1 MMNRSVMGRQM
12 FAKGGAAFPDLS
24 GDGKVTQK
32 DILMGRGVV
41 PMAEGGEVPGDVRA
55 IFQGLVESMRGSK
68 KDVAAYVRNNTRDLS
83 DIAKMYP
90 NMAAMINEGFK
101 VTSEVP
107 MQEYFPPEYGQS
119 PESFAPM
126 QPNMDTSREEMDDAM
141 NQMRRFEELEQGDQ
155 MLIPQ
160 PPPGVME
167 EMPEAPPFTR
177 LQMGGEPMA
186 AAMEQGA
193 MPADPMAAMGAP
205 SPADLGSMD
214 AAGIASQM
222 DPEVVAIMQGA
233 ANNFGDPEQAESL
246 EGMMDAVRGTRATEE
261 ERREEL
267 AGVVGPEDA
276 AATPDSVLAMVQPLM
291 LLMGAQG
298 AMETEVDTGGIGPMA
313 QDTMN
318 VPVSGDMA
326 GGIMQMAAAPPPP
339 PEGGVPPVNFSQ
351 GGEVLRFSEGK
362 EVPGYDVSPSYQP
375 TKNAPLSQVPFTPFQ
390 GMIDNPAPAPAPAA
404 KSSSVPDFGPTAAA
418 RLQQYKALMGD
429 TGAEEDKDL
438 AQAQFFQDLAKF
450 GFSLMQAPKVGE
462 NPLAQAG
469 RAALETGLGQNT
481 LNLMAKQ
488 KAAQRA
494 ADRGLKLASIT
505 TTEAELTAARK
516 AEADEA
522 AALVKAKAAAAQ
534 KNRQLA
540 FDIAKEDKI
549 VDDVDPKTG
558 ITYTARRYFKQMP
571 NGEIKAFIEPFKK
584 DDGSFVIKS
593 IPKNLQTQKF
603 LLPNGNESIAVL
615 QGGKFVPLK
624 INGTDFITAA
634 AKKERFGDKVY
645 TATPSGYLEA
655 PEIDITEYQFGT
667 EEDANGVQI
676 NVAYNKSNPAEKVI
690 LGTKKSPAPQIKQ
703 IGRDFV
709 QFTPTQDGTGFTAKK
724 VYTAKAEE
732 QLFTLGNTRYSYDPN
747 TKKVT
752 DLQTG
757 KADPVLKVVN
767 NRLVRV
773 QDPNDPDSE
782 AEVLVDLSD
791 KKEKMKNFIFGS
803 QAQADKF
810 GLGTRNALVTT
821 DTSGNIF
828 IVGKDGQ
835 RKNIAL
841 IPDAMKGSFLPGS
854 QAPEEYVA
862 KLEQRVR
869 DKKITERIDPRTG
882 VISFSDQG
890 TNAFN
895 LAPAVTTL
903 QDFRIESRNGVKT
916 MVPVNVREG
925 FFGDTGAK
933 TIAEAAEDGLGFW
946 STIKAYVSNV
956 ASPLGDTFLSSAE
969 VQRSKNAFRR
979 LVILARDAFV
989 NNPRMPVAELERVA
1003 GIFPNPDAL
1012 FANRRV
1018 ERDKLNDLRS
1028 TLLQAQERNMTILT
1042 SPDAE
1047 SAEKD
1052 IARRNVFKVS
1062 RVLSM
1067 MTGLDT
1073 KATNDQIQQ
1082 GQDVLKGKKP
1092 TLKQGQKVK

>member
-1 MMNRSVMGRQM
+1 MMNRNVMSRQM
-12 FAKGGAAFPDLS
+12 FAKGGDVT
-24 GDGKVTQK
+24 GDGQYTQK
-32 DILMGRGVV
+32 DKLVNLGILTPEGDYVKKARVGGVQTEPTAADMLMQMIRDPDLKDPNAIDMFIASNLEALLKSESRFARNAARNYMNREQATRAPLGGIGEDAPGVV
-41 PMAEGGEVPGDVRA
+41 
-55 IFQGLVESMRGSK
+55 RGP
-68 KDVAAYVRNNTRDLS
+68 DGR
-83 DIAKMYP
+83 
-90 NMAAMINEGFK
+90 
-101 VTSEVP
+101 VTD
-107 MQEYFPPEYGQS
+107 YFPPEYRREGDS
-119 PESFAPM
+119 AGTGIPLDMPD
-126 QPNMDTSREEMDDAM
+126 QPSEQEMNDFY
-141 NQMRRFEELEQGDQ
+141 NSLRRSEELEQG
-155 MLIPQ
+155 
-160 PPPGVME
+160 E
-167 EMPEAPPFTR
+167 EMLFRSPAPVAPPEGVYMQT
-177 LQMGGEPMA
+177 GGEPMA

-193 MPADPMAAMGAP
+193 VPAAPMAAMGAP

-233 ANNFGDPEQAESL
+233 ANNFSDPEKAESL

-291 LLMGAQG
+291 LMMSAQG
-298 AMETEVDTGGIGPMA
+298 AETEVDTGGIGPMA

-326 GGIMQMAAAPPPP
+326 GGIMQMAAGPP

-351 GGEVLRFSEGK
+351 GGEVLRFNKGK
-362 EVPGYDVSPSYQP
+362 AVPGYDVSPSYQP
-375 TKNAPLSQVPFTPFQ
+375 TKNAPLSPVPFTPYQ
-390 GMIDNPAPAPAPAA
+390 RMIDNPAPAPAA
-404 KSSSVPDFGPTAAA
+404 KSSSIPDFGPTAAA

-505 TTEAELTAARK
+505 TTEAELTAA
-516 AEADEA
+516 
-522 AALVKAKAAAAQ
+522 
-534 KNRQLA
+534 
-540 FDIAKEDKI
+540 
-549 VDDVDPKTG
+549 
-558 ITYTARRYFKQMP
+558 
-571 NGEIKAFIEPFKK
+571 
-584 DDGSFVIKS
+584 
-593 IPKNLQTQKF
+593 
-603 LLPNGNESIAVL
+603 
-615 QGGKFVPLK
+615 
-624 INGTDFITAA
+624 
-634 AKKERFGDKVY
+634 
-645 TATPSGYLEA
+645 
-655 PEIDITEYQFGT
+655 FGT
-667 EEDANGVQI
+667 EQDANGDEI
-676 NVAYNKSNPAEKVI
+676 NVAYNKNNPAEKVI

-747 TKKVT
+747 TKRVT

-773 QDPNDPDSE
+773 QDPNNPDSE

-869 DKKITERIDPRTG
+869 DKKITERINPNTG

-895 LAPAVTTL
+895 LAPGVATL

-933 TIAEAAEDGLGFW
+933 SIAEAAEDGLGFW
-946 STIKAYVSNV
+946 STVKAFVSNA
-956 ASPLGDTFLSSAE
+956 ASPFGDTFLTSAE

-1003 GIFPNPDAL
+1003 EIFPNPNTL
-1012 FANRRV
+1012 FSSRTV
-1018 ERDKLNDLRS
+1018 EVDKLIDLRS

-1073 KATNDQIQQ
+1073 KATNNQVQQ
-1082 GQDVLKGKKP
+1082 GQEVLQKSKP
-1092 TLKQGQKVK
+1092 ILKQGKKK

>member
-1 MMNRSVMGRQM
+1 
-12 FAKGGAAFPDLS
+12 
-24 GDGKVTQK
+24 
-32 DILMGRGVV
+32 
-41 PMAEGGEVPGDVRA
+41 
-55 IFQGLVESMRGSK
+55 
-68 KDVAAYVRNNTRDLS
+68 
-83 DIAKMYP
+83 
-90 NMAAMINEGFK
+90 
-101 VTSEVP
+101 
-107 MQEYFPPEYGQS
+107 
-119 PESFAPM
+119 
-126 QPNMDTSREEMDDAM
+126 
-141 NQMRRFEELEQGDQ
+141 
-155 MLIPQ
+155 
-160 PPPGVME
+160 
-167 EMPEAPPFTR
+167 
-177 LQMGGEPMA
+177 
-186 AAMEQGA
+186 
-193 MPADPMAAMGAP
+193 
-205 SPADLGSMD
+205 
-214 AAGIASQM
+214 
-222 DPEVVAIMQGA
+222 
-233 ANNFGDPEQAESL
+233 
-246 EGMMDAVRGTRATEE
+246 
-261 ERREEL
+261 
-267 AGVVGPEDA
+267 
-276 AATPDSVLAMVQPLM
+276 
-291 LLMGAQG
+291 
-298 AMETEVDTGGIGPMA
+298 
-313 QDTMN
+313 MN

-326 GGIMQMAAAPPPP
+326 GGIMQMAAGPP

-351 GGEVLRFSEGK
+351 GGEVLRFNEGK
-362 EVPGYDVSPSYQP
+362 VVPGYDVNPSYQP
-375 TKNAPLSQVPFTPFQ
+375 TKNAPLSPVPFTPYQ
-390 GMIDNPAPAPAPAA
+390 RMIDNPAPAPAA
-404 KSSSVPDFGPTAAA
+404 KSSSIPDFGPTAAA

-505 TTEAELTAARK
+505 TTEAELTAAK
-516 AEADEA
+516 
-522 AALVKAKAAAAQ
+522 KAAA
-534 KNRQLA
+534 
-540 FDIAKEDKI
+540 D
-549 VDDVDPKTG
+549 
-558 ITYTARRYFKQMP
+558 
-571 NGEIKAFIEPFKK
+571 
-584 DDGSFVIKS
+584 
-593 IPKNLQTQKF
+593 
-603 LLPNGNESIAVL
+603 
-615 QGGKFVPLK
+615 
-624 INGTDFITAA
+624 AA
-634 AKKERFGDKVY
+634 AKKEAARIKAISDARGRQLEAAKFSKSFDDVDRITGITFQAETRLELKNGVY
-645 TATPSGYLEA
+645 TPVTRRVTREDGTAIIKSIPTDIDTKEIMQEDGTMALHARRRGVPEATYELVKIAGKPAITAPAKILTIGGVAYKQTPSGPQGA
-655 PEIDITEYQFGT
+655 PEIDATEYTFGT
-667 EEDANGVQI
+667 EEDANGNEI
-676 NVAYNKSNPAEKVI
+676 NVAYNKNNPAEKVI
-690 LGTKKSPAPQIKQ
+690 LGTKKSPTPQIKQ

-709 QFTPTQDGTGFTAKK
+709 QFTLNQDGTDFTAKTI
-724 VYTAKAEE
+724 YTAKAEE

-747 TKKVT
+747 TKNVT

-773 QDPNDPDSE
+773 QDPNNPDSE

-803 QAQADKF
+803 QAQADKY

-841 IPDAMKGSFLPGS
+841 TPEAMKGSFLPGS

-869 DKKITERIDPRTG
+869 DKKITERINPNTG

-895 LAPAVTTL
+895 LAPGVATL

-916 MVPVNVREG
+916 MDKVNVREG

-956 ASPLGDTFLSSAE
+956 ASPLGDTFLTSAE

-1003 GIFPNPDAL
+1003 EIFPNPDAL

-1073 KATNDQIQQ
+1073 KATNNQVQQ
-1082 GQDVLKGKKP
+1082 GRDVLKGKKP
-1092 TLKQGQKVK
+1092 TIKQGKKVDQ